1 VLRKL
6 IAIGLSAAVQAA
18 AIGAPLVH
26 IHTGGHESA
35 HHHGRQAVHAHLA
48 GHSSSHQHRP
58 TGRSVDDNDAER
70 TVYLQLFTAV
80 SVSSSSLPPAVVS
93 SFHLNIPAPAAPRH
107 VFQTVHG
114 HDPPSARSRS
124 PRAPPVFLS

>member
-93 SFHLNIPAPAAPRH
+93 SSHLNIPAPAAPRH

-114 HDPPSARSRS
+114 HDPPSARSLS